1 MPNLAP
7 GAGAQKNQAQA
18 PQPKKQEYR
27 VTIVVFDDKNS
38 VVGKIIVHKEA
49 GFTLEVF

>member
-7 GAGAQKNQAQA
+7 GAGTKNQTQS
-18 PQPKKQEYR
+18 QPKKQEYK
-27 VTIVVFDDKNS
+27 VTIVVFDEKNS